1 MDPALAATEVYD
13 CGMILL
19 IFNDSPYGSQR
30 TFNGLRVAAELSRK
44 NSPIAIFLL
53 GDGVTA
59 GVKRQNPSDVAYNA
73 QEMLR
78 VLAGNGVPVAACTT
92 CLQAR
97 GIADEALVSGVQRGT
112 LDGLTNLI
120 QDAEKILSF

>member
-1 MDPALAATEVYD
+1 
-13 CGMILL
+13 MILF

-30 TFNGLRVAAELSRK
+30 TYNGLRLATSIARK
-44 NSPIAIFLL
+44 GSGVVIFLL

-59 GVKRQNPSDVAYNA
+59 AVARQNPADASYNT

-78 VLAGNGVPVAACTT
+78 VLAANGVSVSACTT

-97 GIADEALVSGVQRGT
+97 GITEEALVAGVRCGNM
-112 LDGLTNLI
+112 DGLRDLVE
-120 QDAEKILSF
+120 DADKVLVF